1 MKNPY
6 IDFIKQMQMHGA
18 KNNPPNI
25 QLGEV
30 ISSDP
35 LTAKIGDL
43 QLNANNLL
51 VSDYLLKGYTRTLSA
66 NDSST
71 SYKTEDTLNAGDTVA
86 LYQIDSATFLI
97 LSRVVMP

>member
-30 ISSDP
+30 ICSNP

-43 QLNANNLL
+43 QLNTNNLL
-51 VSDYLLKGYTRTLSA
+51 VSDYLLRDYSRSLSVSGSSNSYT
-66 NDSST
+66 
-71 SYKTEDTLNAGDTVA
+71 TEDTLNTGDTIA